1 MNRFSPACMYAYV
14 PHACSTHI
22 GQKRA
27 PELSFQMVVSC
38 HGVLEFNCWYS
49 TKGAGAPP
57 KSWEPLCLSRGKYLN
72 LVQRKLS
79 SNLSSKSSHV
89 IPSSKVL
96 FSLSFVLANKI
107 VFFYLFMCPSGL
119 F

>member
-1 MNRFSPACMYAYV
+1 M
-14 PHACSTHI
+14 

-27 PELSFQMVVSC
+27 PELMFQMVLVAMGC
-38 HGVLEFNCWYS
+38 WKFDCWYS
-49 TKGAGAPP
+49 TKGASAPP
-57 KSWEPLCLSRGKYLN
+57 ESWEPLCLSRGKYLN

-89 IPSSKVL
+89 IPSGKVL

-107 VFFYLFMCPSGL
+107 VFFYLFMCPLGL